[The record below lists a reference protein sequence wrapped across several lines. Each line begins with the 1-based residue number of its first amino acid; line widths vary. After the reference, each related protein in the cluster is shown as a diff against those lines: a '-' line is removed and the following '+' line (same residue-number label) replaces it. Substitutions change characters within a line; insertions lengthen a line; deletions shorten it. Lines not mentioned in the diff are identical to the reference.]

1 MEAVGGWKEIKGAIE
16 GMGTAFEEFK
26 KTNDARIDAIKAGNE
41 TKAKELD
48 QKLTKIDA
56 DVSKFSELK
65 KHIEIEQENQRERI
79 EELEAKGKTPGKTA
93 SQQRADEYKATFVE
107 WVRGRGQ
114 SPVAEQK
121 MLDLQR
127 KALEAKDVTIGT
139 PAAGGLAVPEEI
151 AREIE
156 RQEKLFSP
164 VRRLVK
170 VVQAGTSDYKELVDI
185 RGESSGWVGETGSR
199 SATNTPSLREV
210 TPTHGEL
217 YAYPQASEWSLDD
230 IFFNVEAWLSEA
242 VAQDF
247 ALAEGTAVI
256 SGNGTSRPTG
266 MINTVPTSVDDFGS
280 PLRAAAVYQFVAS
293 AASPDAI
300 LPDALIDLV
309 FKLNA
314 AYRSGA
320 NFTFNSVTAGAIRKL
335 KDTTNQYLW
344 QPGLQNGQPDKLLG
358 YPFEIWEQMQS
369 VGANQHPVAF
379 GNFRRGYVLVDRT
392 GLRITRDN
400 VTNVGFVRFYI
411 RRRVGGIPLN
421 NNAIKFLKTT

>member
-1 MEAVGGWKEIKGAIE
+1 MSWAEIKSAIE
-16 GMGTAFEEFK
+16 ESGKAFDEFK
-26 KTNDARIDAIKAGNE
+26 KTNDERLKAIKDGNE

-48 QKLTKIDA
+48 VKLAKIDT
-56 DVSKFSELK
+56 DLSNSTKLK
-65 KHIEIEQENQRERI
+65 KELEIEQQNQRERI
-79 EELEAKGKTPGKTA
+79 EELEAKAKTPGKTA
-93 SQQRADEYKATFVE
+93 SEVRKDEYKGAFLG

-114 SPVAEQK
+114 SPSDEQK
-121 MLDLQR
+121 MLDIQR

-139 PAAGGLAVPEEI
+139 AAAGGHAVPEEI
-151 AREIE
+151 SREIE

-210 TPTHGEL
+210 APTHGEL

-230 IFFNVEAWLSEA
+230 MFFNVEAWLAES

-256 SGNGTSRPTG
+256 TGNGTSKPTG
-266 MINTVPTSVDDFGS
+266 MLNTTPTLIDDFAS
-280 PLRAAAVYQFVAS
+280 PLRTAAIYQYVAS
-293 AASPDAI
+293 TASPDAI
-300 LPDALIDLV
+300 LPDALIDTV

-314 AYRSGA
+314 QYRMGA
-320 NFTFNSVTAGAIRKL
+320 NWIFNSVTAGAIRKL

-358 YPFEIWEQMQS
+358 YPFEIWEQMAN
-369 VGANQHPVAF
+369 VGANAFPVGF

-411 RRRVGGIPLN
+411 RRRVGGIVLN
-421 NNAIKFLKTT
+421 NNAIKFLRTV